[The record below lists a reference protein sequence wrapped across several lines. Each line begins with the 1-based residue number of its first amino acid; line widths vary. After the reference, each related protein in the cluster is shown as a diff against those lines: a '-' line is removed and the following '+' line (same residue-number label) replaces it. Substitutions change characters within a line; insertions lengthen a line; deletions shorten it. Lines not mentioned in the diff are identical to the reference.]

1 MRRGRIVLAA
11 AGVAAL
17 AAVSGCTVPIAGATG
32 ITVDADGRPMGVLMV
47 CHDHIDGATLYT
59 DSKPA
64 DPDES
69 RSVEVGRWSGDASV
83 KGFATWPL
91 DTAGDGWS
99 VEKPLQALKKDRSYH
114 LYGWTRDSSWSTGD
128 VTFTPADLATLTP
141 GRVRYWSGEGDDYE
155 TGSVEDF
162 RSRAC
167 QGR

>member
-1 MRRGRIVLAA
+1 MRRRRIVLTA

-17 AAVSGCTVPIAGATG
+17 AAVSGCT
-32 ITVDADGRPMGVLMV
+32 
-47 CHDHIDGATLYT
+47 
-59 DSKPA
+59 DSKAA

-69 RSVEVGRWSGDASV
+69 RSVEVGRWSGNASV

-91 DTAGDGWS
+91 DTGGGWS
-99 VEKPLQALKKDRSYH
+99 VDKPLQALKKNRSYH
-114 LYGWTRDSSWSTGD
+114 LYGWTRDSSWSTGN